1 METTTANMLIVDD
14 DPQIHRM
21 LKRIFHRHGVA
32 FHSAFSGVEAIGK
45 LPSNPVDIIM
55 LDLSMPGMSGFDVAT
70 QIKEN
75 PRWRDIPV
83 IIVTGRDDSDILARV
98 LGECADDFITKT
110 ADPSEI
116 VARVNYH
123 LKRKRMLDRMHTEKR
138 VCDDIISL
146 KSNQLEIAHQRLK
159 DASLE
164 VIWRLTAAS
173 ECRDN
178 ETGQH
183 IKRMSNY
190 SVAIARKM
198 GLKKKTVETLLYAAP
213 MHDIGKI
220 GIPDAILLKSGPLNE
235 DEWTIMKTH
244 TTIGASI
251 LSGST
256 IGFVRLGEIIALCHH
271 ERWDGKGYPK
281 GLAGRKIPLVGRI
294 VALADVFD
302 ALTSRRPYKTPF
314 SIEKANQIIQEGKG
328 THFDPDIVDVFFSI
342 QGTILEIRDRYQEK

>member
-1 METTTANMLIVDD
+1 MLIVDD

-21 LKRIFHRHGVA
+21 LKRIFRRHGIS
-32 FHSAFSGVEAIGK
+32 FHSAYAGPDA
-45 LPSNPVDIIM
+45 LDRLRTHPTDIIL
-55 LDLSMPGMSGFDVAT
+55 LDLSMPGMSGFEVAS
-70 QIKEN
+70 QVKEA
-75 PRWRDIPV
+75 PQWQDIPV
-83 IIVTGRDDSDILARV
+83 IIITGRDDSDILARV

-116 VARVNYH
+116 IARVNYH
-123 LKRKRMLDRMHTEKR
+123 LRRKRILDEMHTEKR
-138 VCDDIISL
+138 VCDDIITM
-146 KSNQLEIAHQRLK
+146 KSAQLAKANQQLK

-190 SVAIARKM
+190 SAAIARKI

-251 LSGST
+251 LSGSK

-281 GLAGRKIPLVGRI
+281 GLAGRKIPLMARI

-302 ALTSRRPYKTPF
+302 ALTSRRPYKEPF
-314 SIEKANQIIQEGKG
+314 TMGKASQIIKEGKG
-328 THFDPDIVDVFFSI
+328 THFDPDIVDAFFSI
-342 QGTILEIRDRYQEK
+342 QGTILQIRDRYQEEETPS